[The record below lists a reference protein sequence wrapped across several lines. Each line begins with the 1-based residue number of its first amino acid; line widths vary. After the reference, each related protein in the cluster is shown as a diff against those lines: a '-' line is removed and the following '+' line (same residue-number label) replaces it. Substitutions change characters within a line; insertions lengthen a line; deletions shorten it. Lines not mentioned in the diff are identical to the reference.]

1 MNNDQVVFNETVLK
15 FNTPNKNGRIYSTR
29 NRFGY
34 KLEVDDNKINEWF
47 IDCLQAEISRRE
59 QEFDYLRTLPASKI
73 ACIKDHAAYLV
84 TLEAYIQ
91 QLKNLVKTHG
101 GRSNAAI

>member
-1 MNNDQVVFNETVLK
+1 MIAIDYRWQA
-15 FNTPNKNGRIYSTR
+15 
-29 NRFGY
+29 Y
-34 KLEVDDNKINEWF
+34 KLTCYLVIPIGSRINEWF
-47 IDCLQAEISRRE
+47 IDCLQAEINRRE

-73 ACIKDHAAYLV
+73 ACIKDHATYLV

-101 GRSNAAI
+101 GRSNATI